1 MKYLLVGL
9 IGIAA
14 FAGYKEWP
22 FYVVIPVATALV
34 AWNLMYFG
42 IQPMRIA
49 SGGPLAYLFRISLIN
64 IVQAAIAFGVGVGLR
79 YLIG

>member
-1 MKYLLVGL
+1 MPYLLVGL

-22 FYVVIPVATALV
+22 PYVVFPVAAALV

-42 IQPMRIA
+42 TQPMRIA

-64 IVQAAIAFGVGVGLR
+64 IVQAAIAYGVGIGLR